1 MLMPSKVTQPAAVLL
16 TTLIAGLG
24 LAACSSSASTTT
36 SGVPTSSTSG
46 PSTTTL
52 KTLPIPGAPST
63 DYTKELV
70 AQGTGDRSLGTITVS
85 GGRVFVQTVC
95 SGPGSLEFVHLF
107 AQGPCNDKTGVT
119 SFDAPASHRLTITVH
134 AATKTKWAV
143 YISQEQ

>member
-1 MLMPSKVTQPAAVLL
+1 MLMPSKVTPPAAVLL
-16 TTLIAGLG
+16 TALIAGLG

-36 SGVPTSSTSG
+36 RVPTSSTSG
-46 PSTTTL
+46 PSTTML
-52 KTLPIPGAPST
+52 KALPIPGDPST

-85 GGRVFVQTVC
+85 GGRVFVQAVC

-119 SFDAPASHRLTITVH
+119 SFDAPVSHRLTITVH